1 VSASPDEVVWH
12 DIECGSYEADLPLW
26 RELARAAGGS
36 VLDVG
41 AGTGRVTL
49 DLAAH
54 GHRVTAL
61 DLEPELLAE
70 LDMRAAA
77 AGADRR
83 VRTVV
88 SDARAFSLGERFSLV
103 LVPMQTIQ
111 LLETEADRAA
121 FLGCAAAHLAP
132 GGVLAAALAD
142 PFDGFDAEHTEP
154 PAPDVARLGDVTY
167 ASHPVAVRRDGGAVI
182 IERLR
187 RRLPMTGEPGVE
199 ASAVRLADLS
209 AAELEAEG
217 VAVGL
222 HVAKRRRVPE
232 TDEHVGSSVVV
243 LHA

>member
-1 VSASPDEVVWH
+1 MSGSDAVVWH

-26 RELARAAGGS
+26 RELAETHGGP

-41 AGTGRVTL
+41 AGTGRVGL

-61 DLEPELLAE
+61 DVEAELLAE

-77 AGADRR
+77 AGVDRR

-88 SDARAFSLGERFSLV
+88 ADARAFSLGEQFGLI

-111 LLETEADRAA
+111 LLESEADRAA
-121 FLGCAAAHLAP
+121 FLGRAAAHLAA
-132 GGVLAAALAD
+132 GGHLAAALAD
-142 PFDGFDAEHTEP
+142 PFEGFDAEHTEP

-167 ASHPVAVRRDGGAVI
+167 ASHPVAVRRDAGAVV

-187 RRLPMTGEPGVE
+187 RRLPATGQPGVE

-209 AAELEAEG
+209 DDALETEG
-217 VAVGL
+217 LAVGL
-222 HVAKRRRVPE
+222 KVAERRRVPE

>member
-1 VSASPDEVVWH
+1 VSGSDEVVWH

-26 RELARAAGGS
+26 RELADSAGGA

-61 DLEPELLAE
+61 DIEPELLAE
-70 LDMRAAA
+70 LDMRAA
-77 AGADRR
+77 GASLDRR

-88 SDARAFSLGERFSLV
+88 ADARTFALAERFGLI

-111 LLETEADRAA
+111 LLESEADRAA
-121 FLGCAAAHLAP
+121 FLSCAAAHLAP
-132 GGVLAAALAD
+132 GGALAAALAD
-142 PFDGFDAEHTEP
+142 PFEGFDAEHTEP

-167 ASHPVAVRRDGGAVI
+167 ASHPVAVRRDGGAVV

-187 RRLPMTGEPGVE
+187 RRLPSVGEPGVE
-199 ASAVRLADLS
+199 ANAVRLADLT
-209 AAELEAEG
+209 AEGLEAEG

-222 HVAKRRRVPE
+222 QVGERRRVPE

>member
-1 VSASPDEVVWH
+1 MSGSNAVVWH

-26 RELARAAGGS
+26 RDLADTHGGP

-41 AGTGRVTL
+41 AGTGRVAL
-49 DLAAH
+49 DLASH

-61 DLEPELLAE
+61 DLEADLLAE
-70 LDMRAAA
+70 LGMRAAG
-77 AGADRR
+77 AGVDRR

-88 SDARAFSLGERFSLV
+88 ADARTFSLGEKFGLI

-121 FLGCAAAHLAP
+121 FLGRAAAHLAP
-132 GGVLAAALAD
+132 GGHLAAALAD
-142 PFDGFDAEHTEP
+142 PFEGFDAEHTEP

-167 ASHPVAVRRDGGAVI
+167 ASHPVAVRRDGGAVV

-187 RRLPMTGEPGVE
+187 RRLPVRGEPGVE

-209 AAELEAEG
+209 AEALEAEG
-217 VAVGL
+217 RAVGL
-222 HVAKRRRVPE
+222 QVAERRRVPE
-232 TDEHVGSSVVV
+232 TDEHVGSVVV
-243 LHA
+243 LLHA

>member
-1 VSASPDEVVWH
+1 VSGSDEGVWH

-26 RELARAAGGS
+26 RELAETFDGP

-41 AGTGRVTL
+41 AGTGRVAL

-61 DLEPELLAE
+61 DVEPELLAE
-70 LDMRAAA
+70 LEMRAAA
-77 AGADRR
+77 AGVDARLH
-83 VRTVV
+83 TVV
-88 SDARAFSLGERFSLV
+88 ADARTFSLGQTFALI

-111 LLETEADRAA
+111 LLESEADRAA
-121 FLGCAAAHLAP
+121 FLGCAAAHLVP
-132 GGVLAAALAD
+132 GGALAAALAD
-142 PFDGFDAEHTEP
+142 PFEGFDAEHTEP

-167 ASHPVAVRRDGGAVI
+167 ASHPVAVRRDRGAVV

-187 RRLPMTGEPGVE
+187 RRLPSVGEPGVE
-199 ASAVRLADLS
+199 ANAVRLADLT
-209 AAELEAEG
+209 AAALEAEG

-222 HVAKRRRVPE
+222 QVAKRRRVPE